1 MLFDVRY
8 GMPLWFD
15 VKYCWAG
22 GDWCGMWP
30 CSISHLITSLPPHFT
45 LHHSTSNTISDIIP
59 NHSTF
64 HVGPFLNISYRSDQ
78 HLLQRTIPLHN
89 TIFQIAPSRSHAS
102 HHSHCT
108 PESQYW
114 CTTQRHIPCTP
125 RHISFGSHHILA
137 TSFMHRT
144 GHISYHHILHNIAPH
159 LIVNLIPHPT
169 TMFHI
174 TFHITHQHT
183 TTVYIPPLAQSRITP
198 LPRIY
203 LIPHRTT
210 FPIPCHSTH
219 QSTYCTTTFPA

>member
-1 MLFDVRY
+1 
-8 GMPLWFD
+8 
-15 VKYCWAG
+15 
-22 GDWCGMWP
+22 
-30 CSISHLITSLPPHFT
+30 
-45 LHHSTSNTISDIIP
+45 
-59 NHSTF
+59 
-64 HVGPFLNISYRSDQ
+64 
-78 HLLQRTIPLHN
+78 
-89 TIFQIAPSRSHAS
+89 
-102 HHSHCT
+102 
-108 PESQYW
+108 
-114 CTTQRHIPCTP
+114 
-125 RHISFGSHHILA
+125 
-137 TSFMHRT
+137 MHRT

-219 QSTYCTTTFPA
+219 QSILHHHFPGIIPFQFEKLGTICDPFCYALSFTWNLLYHIPNPSPKMVVEKFNFIHKVPEKVIPLCPNTNLSGSLYFLFDFFFKS